1 MSTYNFEQA
10 NVPALMA
17 QFNFCEQECQRLLAV
32 DLPLPAYEY
41 VLRASHAFNLLDARH
56 AVAVTERQGYI
67 LRIRKLAQAVAQ
79 TYYQSRENLGF
90 PLLHT
95 EATP

>member
-10 NVPALMA
+10 NVPALIN

-79 TYYQSRENLGF
+79 SYYQAREKLGF
-90 PLLHT
+90 PLLRA
-95 EATP
+95 EATS